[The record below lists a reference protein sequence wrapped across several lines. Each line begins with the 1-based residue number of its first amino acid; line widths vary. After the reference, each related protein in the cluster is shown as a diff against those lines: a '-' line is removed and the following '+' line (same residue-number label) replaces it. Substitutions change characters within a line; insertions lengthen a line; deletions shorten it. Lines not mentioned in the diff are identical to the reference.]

1 MPSIRKKTNN
11 EELIKILRKESN
23 APRQQEIFELDL
35 SAPITEFIDQPSIF
49 VEGGLVARARKIRKV
64 VVTTDIEEVDY
75 YTPIQETTL
84 ERLVNQIEKLQ
95 GTVATKQDIINQ
107 TNELLK
113 FHEQENTKLISKIG
127 ILREMQEANVPHK
140 LLARFSLAFF
150 AFFSISFLSRIMLN
164 VVVVQP
170 FWNNIGLIF
179 SFGFLLMA
187 VAMGQDWR
195 TILRK

>member
-1 MPSIRKKTNN
+1 MN
-11 EELIKILRKESN
+11 KILRKESN

>member
-11 EELIKILRKESN
+11 EELNKILRKESN